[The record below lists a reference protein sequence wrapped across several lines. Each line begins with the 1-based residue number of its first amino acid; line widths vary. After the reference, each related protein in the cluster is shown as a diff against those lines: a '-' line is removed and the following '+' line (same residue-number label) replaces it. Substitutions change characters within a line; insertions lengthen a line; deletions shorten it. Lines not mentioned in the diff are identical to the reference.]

1 MTLGVGVV
9 RVFDRRGK
17 MVNEMTA
24 GAEMDEYDEVRM
36 EHEEVL
42 QLKRTEK
49 IVSARVMLWYGNLLN
64 VQFLMAN
71 VGWKQKQIDCG
82 SVMT

>member
-9 RVFDRRGK
+9 RIFDRRGK
-17 MVNEMTA
+17 LVNECTA

-49 IVSARVMLWYGNLLN
+49 IVSARVMLWYGSLLN
-64 VQFLMAN
+64 
-71 VGWKQKQIDCG
+71 I
-82 SVMT
+82 